1 MGFYERLMTLDRRWV
16 YLAMALA
23 VAVPLFISFQVPPYI
38 TPEVKKVYDFVESLK
53 EGDRLLL
60 AIDYDPMGM
69 AELHP
74 MALTISR
81 QCFAKGVKLFFV
93 TLSQNAPGMCEQL
106 VSKVSKE
113 FNKKNGVDFV
123 YLGYK
128 PYPGL
133 VILSMGQN
141 FRISFPMDYYG
152 TPVDSMPIMQGIRN
166 YDDMKAVIAFESG
179 WVADSWIGDANG
191 RYKVPVGLGVTGVM
205 AADYFPYVQSKQIFG
220 LIGGLKGAAEY
231 ETLAKAKERSASR
244 GMKVQTITHAVV
256 ILFIIVGNIGFFMSK
271 KRKGKTE

>member
-1 MGFYERLMTLDRRWV
+1 MGFYERLMTLDRRVV

-23 VAVPLFISFQVPPYI
+23 VAIPLFISFQVPIYV
-38 TPEVKKVYDFVESLK
+38 TPEVKNVYDFVESLK

-60 AIDYDPMGM
+60 AIDYDPQAM

-106 VSKVSKE
+106 VAKMSKE
-113 FNKKNGVDFV
+113 FNKKNGVDYV

-152 TPVDSMPIMQGIRN
+152 TYVDSLPIMQGIRN
-166 YDDMKAVIAFESG
+166 YDDMKAVIAFEAG
-179 WVADSWIGDANG
+179 WVADSWIRDANG
-191 RYKVPVGLGVTGVM
+191 RYKIPVALGVTGVM

-220 LIGGLKGAAEY
+220 LMGGLKGASEY
-231 ETLAKAKERSASR
+231 ETLAKQEERIASR
-244 GMKVQTITHAVV
+244 GMKVQTITHIVV

-271 KRKGKTE
+271 RKK